1 MSSYFIL
8 FCCQFL
14 AEQDDAFSPEKIQHD
29 HGLVDK
35 HLTTLHK
42 QMAIEQKVRQGA
54 ENMIQMYSASK
65 DKKMLAE
72 AQQMLDDSKVK
83 IDFLKMAIL
92 REQQQHNAME
102 CDESHASKPVVPKL
116 SRLEQRIEEIRHH
129 IEVESR
135 VIEGLNNMKKFFTEK
150 QDKKQMQ
157 EVVYDW
163 CIKDVKINFFSKFK
177 DSIQSVLHISSLIT
191 KGDSR

>member
-177 DSIQSVLHISSLIT
+177 DSIQSILHISSLIT

>member
-14 AEQDDAFSPEKIQHD
+14 TEQDDAFSPEKIQHD
-29 HGLVDK
+29 LGLVDK

-157 EVVYDW
+157 EVVCDW
-163 CIKDVKINFFSKFK
+163 CI
-177 DSIQSVLHISSLIT
+177 
-191 KGDSR
+191 